1 MRGGHLSKRV
11 AIVGSGP
18 SGFYAV
24 QALLKADP
32 EVRCDIYER
41 LPTPYG
47 LVRGGV
53 APDHQ
58 KIKKVEK
65 SYAKIAGDERVRW
78 FGNVEL
84 GSDVTIDELLERYDQ
99 VVLAVGAQSARKLG
113 IPGEDLRGVFSA
125 TEFVAWYN
133 AHPDFQDRA
142 FPLDV
147 EDVVVVGVGN
157 VAMDVARILLA
168 SRAHLAATD
177 ITEKALD
184 RLHIDGRTRVHAL
197 GRRGP
202 AQAAFTPKELQEIN
216 NLEGVDV
223 RTRADE
229 VELDPLSAAWL
240 ESEGTRHNHDNA
252 AYVKTR
258 TGGRETRENAELWL
272 RFMTQPVEILGE
284 DGEVAGVKVERTRI
298 VDHNGWLS
306 ARGTGEYEILP
317 AGLVLTAVGYRSVAL
332 PGVPFDAR
340 RGVLPNV
347 DGAIM
352 DGERRVDDLFT
363 VGWAKRGP
371 SGLIGTNRLD
381 SAATVETMQTLG
393 VVHPAQGPDPIDWLQ
408 QRVPD
413 LVTWARWERL
423 DAIERERGA
432 AKGKVR
438 EKFTSVQEMLREMDC
453 EDPDCDETR
462 VA

>member
-1 MRGGHLSKRV
+1 MAKRV
-11 AIVGSGP
+11 AIIGSGP

-32 EVRCDIYER
+32 EVRCDIFER

-65 SYAKIAGDERVRW
+65 SYAKIAANERVRW

-84 GSDVTIDELLERYDQ
+84 GSDVQIDELLERYDQ

-168 SRAHLAATD
+168 SRAHLAVTD
-177 ITEKALD
+177 ITESALTD
-184 RLHIDGRTRVHAL
+184 LHTAKRTRVHAL

-216 NLEGVDV
+216 ELNGVDV

-229 VELDPLSAAWL
+229 VEVDPLSAAWL
-240 ESEGTRHNHDNA
+240 EAEGGKQNRENA
-252 AYVKTR
+252 AFVKTR
-258 TGGRETRENAELWL
+258 TGAREHRENAELWL
-272 RFMTQPVEILGE
+272 RFTTQPVEILGE
-284 DGEVAGVKVERTRI
+284 DGQVTGVRVERTRI
-298 VDHNGWLS
+298 VERNGWLS
-306 ARGTGEYEILP
+306 AQGTGETELLP

-332 PGVPFDAR
+332 PGVPFDAK
-340 RGVLPNV
+340 RGVLPNEQGAIV
-347 DGAIM
+347 DG
-352 DGERRVDDLFT
+352 DSRVDDLFA

-381 SAATVETMQTLG
+381 SAATVATMQKLG
-393 VVHPAQGPDPIDWLQ
+393 VVNPAQGPDPVDWLHG
-408 QRVPD
+408 RVTS
-413 LVTWARWERL
+413 LVTWADWLRL
-423 DAIERERGA
+423 DAIERARGE

-453 EDPDCDETR
+453 EGPDCDETR
-462 VA
+462 PS